1 MENFS
6 LIDKWT
12 MLDWIILIIYFAV
25 LIGIGVIFKKRASK
39 DMKSFFVAGR
49 KLTIPILLGAAA
61 ASWYDSWTVVG
72 LAECGWTMGISI
84 IFVYVI
90 PTAIL
95 RLPLATIVGPMVRS
109 DIPDWVVT
117 LPDLLEFLYD
127 KKTKIA
133 AGFAIL
139 PLVLYESALLFAI
152 GQVLQMITGM
162 NILLAM
168 AICGGILAFYTS
180 MSGMWGVAVTDI
192 FQFAIM
198 TFSAGMLIYPI
209 ATQNGGIPQLMADV
223 AARDPNLATASGGMG
238 TIAIL
243 GWLVSAFAMYANAQ
257 CYQRFGAA
265 KNSSDIKIAYT
276 FMMFL
281 GITYSTVMV
290 ISGMAASVRFEG
302 LAPAQGFWAL
312 VFELLPIGIQ
322 GLFVAAL
329 AAAVM
334 STASADFL
342 IYSTVI
348 SNDIWRTLVNPQMT
362 EKQLVNSTKFLI
374 PILAALTVVGTYF
387 WADGIAKAYYYIGG
401 FQVAVFFVPIVAGLF
416 YKKKTA
422 TAGFITV
429 VTAIVFYAVWQFVLG
444 VPYEI
449 PANLATWIVSGILF
463 FVVCQITNDSKNLK
477 IQGTKED

>member
-1 MENFS
+1 MDNFT

-12 MLDWIILIIYFAV
+12 PLDWVVLVVYFAV
-25 LIGIGVIFKKRASK
+25 LIGIGIIFKKRASK

-95 RLPLATIVGPMVRS
+95 RLPLALVIGPMVRS

-127 KKTKIA
+127 RKTKIA

-152 GQVLQMITGM
+152 GQVLHMITGM
-162 NILLAM
+162 NMLLAM

-209 ATQNGGIPQLMADV
+209 ATQNGGIPQLMLDIAQ
-223 AARDPNLATASGGMG
+223 RDPNLVTASGGMG

-265 KNSSDIKIAYT
+265 KNSGDIKIAYT
-276 FMMFL
+276 LMMFL
-281 GITYSTVMV
+281 GISYSTVMV
-290 ISGMAASVRFEG
+290 ISGMAASVQFG
-302 LAPAQGFWAL
+302 HLSPAEGFWAL
-312 VFELLPIGIQ
+312 VFEFLPIGMQ

-348 SNDIWRTLVNPQMT
+348 SNDIWRTLVNPNMT
-362 EKQLVNSTKFLI
+362 EQQLVKSTKYMI
-374 PILAALTVVGTYF
+374 PVLAALTVIGTYF

-416 YKKKTA
+416 YRKKTA
-422 TAGFITV
+422 AAGF
-429 VTAIVFYAVWQFVLG
+429 VTIVCAIIVYPIWQFALG
-444 VPYEI
+444 VPFDI
-449 PANLATWIVSGILF
+449 PANLATWIVSGIIF
-463 FVVCQITNDSKNLK
+463 FIASKLTYGRSEVNKLV
-477 IQGTKED
+477 D